1 MPGHV
6 EDLWY
11 RKDRTRK
18 ARHGRGKR
26 WVAHWT
32 EPDGTRSAAAFRTK
46 DAAQA
51 HLTRMDHEVRSGTY
65 VPREQADRT
74 LGECWPRYVAARRGM
89 NPETWRNYAQKWE
102 QHIAPAWAHVRVRTI
117 KGPAVAEWLAGLTNT
132 YTGAPLAGST
142 RELVRLVFRGVI
154 QVAVDDGVIPTNP
167 VTGVRIPGRAVTE
180 RRYLQPWQ
188 VKRLAG
194 AARPDDLM
202 VWTLA
207 LTGIR
212 KGEMFGLRGGDVDPV
227 RRRLRVARHVNNAGA
242 VITGTKTAAGRDVP
256 LAPILLHD
264 LAKRARAV
272 GADGWLFEH
281 PRGGPYTPNRW
292 RTVWKRALRADGVP
306 GDLDTHELRHTAASL
321 AIASGADV
329 KMVQL
334 MLGHTSAAITL
345 DVYGHLFP
353 SGLDDVADRMQNMF
367 TTNTRPIG
375 PHHGGPDMGR

>member
-1 MPGHV
+1 MPHV
-6 EDLWY
+6 EDMWV

-18 ARHGRGKR
+18 PRYGHGKR
-26 WVAHWT
+26 WRAHWV
-32 EPDGTRSAAAFRTK
+32 EPNGARATATFKTK

-51 HLTRMDHEVRSGTY
+51 HLTRMDHELRSGAY
-65 VPREQADRT
+65 VPREQAART
-74 LGECWPRYVAARRGM
+74 LGECWPRYEAMKRGV
-89 NPETWRNYAQKWE
+89 NPETWRNYAQKWD
-102 QHIAPAWAHVRVRTI
+102 QHIEPAWGKVPARQI
-117 KGPAVAEWLAGLTNT
+117 KGPAVAEWLAGLKNT
-132 YTGAPLAGST
+132 YTGKPMSGST
-142 RELVRLVFRGVI
+142 RELVRLVLRGVI
-154 QVAVDDGVIPTNP
+154 QVAVDDGVIPSNP

-194 AARPDDLM
+194 AARPDHLM

-212 KGEMFGLRGGDVDPV
+212 KGELFGLRGGDVDPV

-264 LAKRARAV
+264 LAKRSRAV

-306 GDLDTHELRHTAASL
+306 DDLDTHELRHTAASL

-353 SGLDDVADRMQNMF
+353 SGLDDVADRMQSMF
-367 TTNTRPIG
+367 TTHT
-375 PHHGGPDMGR
+375 HHTGSRKPGTDLG